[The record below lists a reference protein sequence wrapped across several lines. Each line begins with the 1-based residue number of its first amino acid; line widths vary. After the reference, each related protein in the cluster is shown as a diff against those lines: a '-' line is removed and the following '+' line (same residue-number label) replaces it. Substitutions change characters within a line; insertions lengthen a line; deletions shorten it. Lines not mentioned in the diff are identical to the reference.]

1 MVVGRSTAGAVA
13 GVTEAEEVVF
23 VGNRSPSL
31 DTAPRV
37 ALRSVGL
44 RRDQTENL
52 PLRIEP
58 RIKRKSISIPPR
70 TAEVKGPR
78 GD

>member
-1 MVVGRSTAGAVA
+1 VGRSAAGAAV
-13 GVTEAEEVVF
+13 GVEEAEEVVF

-37 ALRSVGL
+37 TLRSVGL

-58 RIKRKSISIPPR
+58 CIKCKSILIPPR
-70 TAEVKGPR
+70 RAEVKGPR